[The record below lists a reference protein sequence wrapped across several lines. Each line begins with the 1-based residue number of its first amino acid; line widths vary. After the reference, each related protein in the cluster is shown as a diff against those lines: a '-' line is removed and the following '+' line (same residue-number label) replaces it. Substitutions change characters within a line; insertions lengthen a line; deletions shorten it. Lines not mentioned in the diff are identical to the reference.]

1 MNYDD
6 LFKGGSL
13 QFVRSFVSKIVYNG
27 LNAPVGTTSEAVVIG
42 LSALIVLLV
51 LYKLL
56 WLVWKTLKFI
66 ISCLEW

>member
-1 MNYDD
+1 MNYND
-6 LFKGGSL
+6 LFKNGSL
-13 QFVRSFVSKIVYNG
+13 QFVRTFVSKIVYEG
-27 LNAPVGTTSEAVVIG
+27 LNAPLGTTTEAVVIG

-56 WLVWKTLKFI
+56 WLVWKTMKFI